1 MNPYS
6 PPIVATPKTQESRRG
21 SLKNPARIL
30 LYPLA
35 ALFVLLSLATGWRF
49 LQNGFQFRTVD
60 FLNAGIGLLIGLF
73 GTTAFFLGAKKLSKK
88 TRVLTIVWSFAT
100 VSILVISMFF
110 DPPASI
116 RDVILIFVTGSILL
130 LVAILAFRSVP
141 QGDLVTDHNDT
152 AYKSAP

>member
-6 PPIVATPKTQESRRG
+6 PPMVATPKSQEPRRG
-21 SLKNPARIL
+21 SVRNPARII

-35 ALFVLLSLATGWRF
+35 ALFILLSLATGWRF
-49 LQNGFQFRTVD
+49 LENGFQFRTVD
-60 FLNAGIGLLIGLF
+60 FLNAGIGLLIGMF
-73 GTTAFFLGAKKLSKK
+73 GTTAFFLGARKLSKK
-88 TRVLTIVWSFAT
+88 TRVLTIVWSFAI

-116 RDVILIFVTGSILL
+116 QDVILFLVFGSIFL

-141 QGDLVTDHNDT
+141 QGDLMTDNN
-152 AYKSAP
+152 